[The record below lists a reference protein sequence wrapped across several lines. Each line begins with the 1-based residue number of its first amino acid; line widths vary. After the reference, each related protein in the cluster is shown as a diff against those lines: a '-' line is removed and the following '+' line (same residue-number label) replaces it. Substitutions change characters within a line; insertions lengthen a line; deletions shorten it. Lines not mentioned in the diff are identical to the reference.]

1 MRPGVSGPL
10 MKHLRI
16 ALIYNAYTD
25 GAPESPGDQG
35 GSHYLALQMRRFART
50 MHGLGHTVRVLPVT
64 QDFTAFQHRLLEMR
78 PDVVFNQYDDVVHGA
93 LYEMRI
99 AALVR
104 ILGFPLTGSPALGL
118 ALTRYKHMS
127 ASLLA
132 GLGIAIPP
140 CTALLEKIGDVDRHS
155 WLFPLIVQP
164 SQEHA
169 GIGLERDSIVT
180 TRKALRE
187 KVRHILATYKQPA
200 LVQRFLPGREFN
212 VGIVGG
218 RKPRVL
224 PLAEVDYSRLPPGIP
239 PMMSYAAKWE
249 EQTVEYQNT
258 SIVCPAKI
266 EPELARQIEDAA
278 LRAFRAVGAWGYGRV
293 DMRLD
298 EEGVP
303 CVLEVN
309 CNPLLDRGVGIA
321 RSAERAGI
329 SFPELLQLIIRAAFD
344 GPPFDLSI
352 PLPVA
357 TPRAIRVRGE
367 GRLRA
372 GVRRRRAGSVGEPP
386 YVGKV
391 HGQRDGHGDGVHEPP
406 GGIALPV
413 VKPERGAAPF
423 QLGKQGLAFRD
434 LEP

>member
-1 MRPGVSGPL
+1 

-16 ALIYNAYTD
+16 ALIYNAYVD
-25 GAPESPGDQG
+25 GNIESPDDQG
-35 GSHYLALQMRRFART
+35 GMRYLGLQIRRFARA
-50 MHGLGHTVRVLPVT
+50 MRGLGHTVRVMPVT
-64 QDFTAFQHRLLEMR
+64 QDFTAFQRRLLRMR

-104 ILGFPLTGSPALGL
+104 MLGLPLTGSPALAL

-140 CTALLEKIGDVDRHS
+140 STGLLERIGDVDRHE

-169 GIGLERDSIVT
+169 GIGLERDSIVRT
-180 TRKALRE
+180 KQALRE
-187 KVRHILATYKQPA
+187 KVRHILATYRQPA
-200 LVQRFLPGREFN
+200 LAQRFLPGREFN

-224 PLAEVDYSRLPPGIP
+224 PLAEVDYSRLPPDIP
-239 PMMSYAAKWE
+239 RMMSYAAKWE
-249 EQTVEYQNT
+249 EETVEYQRT
-258 SIVCPAKI
+258 SIVCPAKV
-266 EPELARQIEDAA
+266 EPGLARQIEDVA
-278 LRAFRAVGAWGYGRV
+278 LRAFRAVGGWGYGRV

-303 CVLEVN
+303 RVLEVN

-329 SFPELLQLIIRAAFD
+329 SFSELLSMVIRAAFE
-344 GPPFDLSI
+344 GPPFDMSM
-352 PLPVA
+352 PMPGAVTGVA
-357 TPRAIRVRGE
+357 ARAA
-367 GRLRA
+367 A
-372 GVRRRRAGSVGEPP
+372 GVGARTAAGVAARTAAGVAARTAASGALRRAS
-386 YVGKV
+386 
-391 HGQRDGHGDGVHEPP
+391 R
-406 GGIALPV
+406 
-413 VKPERGAAPF
+413 
-423 QLGKQGLAFRD
+423 
-434 LEP
+434 